1 MNSMKRSLR
10 ILGLA
15 DLHDQTKMIDTL
27 RDTAA
32 DFIAFCGDL
41 HDDSYHSAA
50 KPAAV
55 ALAKLGMPVLI
66 VPGNNDHKDVV
77 RNLWKEAGFTMLHRS
92 SFRYEDYGFLGMGGM
107 GMRNSNVLR
116 QSANYYHQD
125 EEVYDSLATG
135 YREISGSSKII
146 VLTHQ
151 PPRGARDTVYNG
163 RSTGSISLYRFVRE
177 FQPELLLCGHIHEGR
192 GEAQIGRSR
201 IINVGE
207 GRRGYAVLIELND
220 EIDVDWIEP

>member
-1 MNSMKRSLR
+1 MKRSLR

-15 DLHDQTKMIDTL
+15 DIHDQIEMIDTM
-27 RDTAA
+27 RDATA
-32 DFIAFCGDL
+32 DLIAFCGDL
-41 HDDSYHSAA
+41 HDDSSYSDA

-55 ALAKLGMPVLI
+55 ALAKFGMPILI

-77 RNLWKEAGFTMLHRS
+77 RRLWKEAGFIIMHRS
-92 SFRYEDYGFLGMGGM
+92 SFQYGNCGFLGMGGM
-107 GMRNSNVLR
+107 EMRNSNVIR
-116 QSANYYHQD
+116 ESANYYHQD
-125 EEVYDSLATG
+125 EEVYDSLAMG
-135 YREISGSSKII
+135 YQEISGSSKTI

-163 RSTGSISLYRFVRE
+163 KSTGSISLYRFVKE
-177 FQPELLLCGHIHEGR
+177 FQPELLLCGHIHESR
-192 GEAQIGRSR
+192 GEAWIGRTK

-220 EIDVDWIEP
+220 EIGVDWIEP